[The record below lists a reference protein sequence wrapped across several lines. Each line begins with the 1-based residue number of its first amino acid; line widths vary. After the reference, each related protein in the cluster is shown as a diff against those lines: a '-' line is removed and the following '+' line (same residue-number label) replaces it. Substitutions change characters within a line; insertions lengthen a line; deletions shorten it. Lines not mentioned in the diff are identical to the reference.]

1 MDTGASFDLSG
12 KRVLVT
18 GGTRGIGREIA
29 LAMRR
34 HGAEVLITGTG
45 ERGEAMDGFAYR
57 RLDLCDPDTI
67 EALADGFDAL
77 DVLVNNAGLLF
88 REDREYDPHVFEHV
102 VSANL
107 FGSYRMCHA
116 FHPHLVAS
124 HGAVVN
130 VVSMRALVGAAGTPA
145 YGAAKAGL
153 LNLTRSLA
161 VKWGPEGIRVN
172 AVAPGPIETDMNA
185 TFREDAAAAR
195 TITEKIPL
203 GRWGRSDEVAGAGV
217 YLATPAAGCPPGA
230 CLQTDGGILA

>member
-1 MDTGASFDLSG
+1 MHTGASFDLSG

-29 LAMRR
+29 IALCR

-45 ERGEAMDGFAYR
+45 ERGETMDGFAYR
-57 RLDLCDPDTI
+57 RLDLCDPGTI
-67 EALADGFDAL
+67 EVLADGIDGI

-88 REDREYDPHVFEHV
+88 RGGREYDPHSFEHV

-116 FHPHLVAS
+116 FHPHLAAS
-124 HGAVVN
+124 RGAVVN
-130 VVSMRALVGAAGTPA
+130 VVSMRALVGAATTPA

-185 TFREDAAAAR
+185 AFREDAAAAR
-195 TITEKIPL
+195 AVAESIPL
-203 GRWGRSDEVAGAGV
+203 GRWGRSDEVAGAVV
-217 YLATPAAGCPPGA
+217 YLASPAAAFTTGA

>member
-88 REDREYDPHVFEHV
+88 RED
-102 VSANL
+102 L

-203 GRWGRSDEVAGAGV
+203 GRWGRSDEVAGAVV
-217 YLATPAAGCPPGA
+217 YLASPAAAFTTGA
-230 CLQTDGGILA
+230 CQQTDGGILA